1 LHPFVAGTASVTNRG
16 GSTLRRSLVFALL
29 AGLALITAGPATAGS
44 GHGNGHGD
52 RWGHDHKHPRTI
64 ALPTGWQPE
73 GIAIKG
79 SSVYVGSIP
88 TGAVWKGDVHSGQG
102 ATLVPPHDGRAAIG
116 VEVDRKG
123 RLWVAGG
130 GTGQA
135 YVYDAETGADV
146 AAWQLAAAGPSTF
159 INDVAVTRDA
169 VWFTDSTAGVLYKL
183 PLGDDGALPAQA
195 DVQTVPLTGDWAA
208 APSPNANGIVKVH
221 GGRWLIVVQTTTGK
235 LFRVDASTGAADEI
249 DLHGGNVLNGDGLLL
264 DGRTL
269 YVVQNRLN
277 QVAVVKLS
285 WGFDSGKVKKTITDD
300 RFNVPTTL
308 AEHGKLLYT
317 VNAKFGIADP
327 GTQPYEIVAFKK
339 PGHHG
344 HHRGHKH

>member
-1 LHPFVAGTASVTNRG
+1 
-16 GSTLRRSLVFALL
+16 LRRSLVFALL

-44 GHGNGHGD
+44 NHGNGHGD
-52 RWGHDHKHPRTI
+52 RWGHGHKHPGTI

-73 GIAIKG
+73 GVAIKG
-79 SSVYVGSIP
+79 SSVYVGSTP

-102 ATLVPPHDGRAAIG
+102 APLVPAHQGRAAIG
-116 VEVDRKG
+116 IEVDCNG

-135 YVYDAETGADV
+135 YVYDAKTGADV
-146 AAWQLAAAGPSTF
+146 AAWQLATATPTF
-159 INDVAVTRDA
+159 VNDVAVTRTA
-169 VWFTDSTAGVLYKL
+169 AWFTDSNQPVLYKV
-183 PLGDDGALPAQA
+183 PLGENGALPAQA
-195 DVQTVPLTGDWAA
+195 DVTSLPLTGDWVQGADI
-208 APSPNANGIVKVH
+208 NANGIVATK
-221 GGRWLIVVQTTTGK
+221 GGRWLIVVQSNTGK
-235 LFRVDASTGAADEI
+235 LFRVDSTTGVADEI
-249 DLHGGNVLNGDGLLL
+249 DLGGQTVVNGDGLLL

-269 YVVQNRLN
+269 YVVQNQLN

-285 WGFDSGKVKKTITDD
+285 WRLDSGKVKKTVKDP

-317 VNAKFGIADP
+317 VNAKFGVASP
-327 GTQPYEIVAFKK
+327 ETQPYEIVAFKK

-344 HHRGHKH
+344 HHRGHEH

>member
-1 LHPFVAGTASVTNRG
+1 M
-16 GSTLRRSLVFALL
+16 RRSLVFALL
-29 AGLALITAGPATAGS
+29 AGLALIAAGPATAGS

-52 RWGHDHKHPRTI
+52 RWGHDKKHPRTI

-135 YVYDAETGADV
+135 YVYDASTGADI
-146 AAWQLAAAGPSTF
+146 AAWQLAPDANTF
-159 INDVAVTRDA
+159 INDVAVTRHA

-195 DVQTVPLTGDWAA
+195 DVQAVPLTGDWAPA
-208 APSPNANGIVKVH
+208 ASPNANGIVKVH

-235 LFRVDASTGAADEI
+235 LFRVDAATGVADEI
-249 DLHGGNVLNGDGLLL
+249 DLHGANVLNGDGLLL

-285 WGFDSGKVKKTITDD
+285 WRFDSGKVKKLITDD

-339 PGHHG
+339 PHHG